1 MSRLRKNTLLRWGP
15 TIIFVGILCMVFFD
29 RIGLF
34 GNNRAQLKITN
45 LATIDLAEIQVQ
57 LHEKQCQIEHL
68 NPGESSLCSF
78 TITADAHH
86 VISWK
91 ETDSIIYREAAGYVT
106 PGFDVSN
113 ELKFLG
119 NGKVNFEVIDNI

>member
-1 MSRLRKNTLLRWGP
+1 MSSLGKNTLLRWGP
-15 TIIFVGILCMVFFD
+15 AIIFVGVLCLVFFD

-34 GNNRAQLKITN
+34 GDNQAQLKITN
-45 LATIDLAEIQVQ
+45 LATIDLAEIQIQ
-57 LHEKQCQIEHL
+57 LHDEQCRIEHM

-78 TITADAHH
+78 TITADAHYE
-86 VISWK
+86 ISWK

-119 NGKVNFEVIDNI
+119 NGKVNFEVIDSF